1 MYSWYLITLNLKIMK
16 VNYVF
21 LSIFLLFNS
30 CICLKVGNKDVK
42 TNNSTSNLNTIE
54 FINSQENIDR
64 GYPFSEA
71 TVVNGIIFL
80 SGEIGTLP
88 DGTLIDGG
96 IEAETRQTLTNI
108 KNKLEK
114 MGGSMDD
121 IFKCTCMLADIKDWP
136 LMSQEYKKFFNSQKL
151 PARSAFAG
159 SGLALGARLEIE
171 CMAIKKN

>member
-1 MYSWYLITLNLKIMK
+1 MK

-21 LSIFLLFNS
+21 LSIFLIFNS
-30 CICLKVGNKDVK
+30 CISLKVGNKDVK

-96 IEAETRQTLTNI
+96 IEAQTRQTLTNI

-121 IFKCTCMLADIKDWP
+121 IFKCTCMLSDIKDWP
-136 LMSQEYKKFFNSQKL
+136 LMSLEYKKFFNHQKL

-159 SGLALGARLEIE
+159 SGLALGAKLEIE

>member
-1 MYSWYLITLNLKIMK
+1 MK
-16 VNYVF
+16 VNYII
-21 LSIFLLFNS
+21 LSILFLFNS
-30 CICLKVGNKDVK
+30 CISLRVANKDVK
-42 TNNSTSNLNTIE
+42 NTSSSHTNSIK

-71 TVVNGIIFL
+71 TVVNGIIYL
-80 SGEIGTLP
+80 SGEIGTLD
-88 DGTLIDGG
+88 DGTLVSGG

-121 IFKCTCMLADIKDWP
+121 VFKCTCMLADIKDWP
-136 LMSQEYKKFFNSQKL
+136 LMSQEYKKFFNPEKL

-159 SGLALGARLEIE
+159 SGLALGAKLEIE
-171 CMAIKKN
+171 CMAIKRD

>member
-1 MYSWYLITLNLKIMK
+1 MK
-16 VNYVF
+16 VNYII
-21 LSIFLLFNS
+21 LSILFLFNS
-30 CICLKVGNKDVK
+30 CISLRVANKDVK
-42 TNNSTSNLNTIE
+42 NTSSNHTNSIK

-71 TVVNGIIFL
+71 TVVNGIIYL
-80 SGEIGTLP
+80 SGEIGTLD
-88 DGTLIDGG
+88 DGTLVSGG

-121 IFKCTCMLADIKDWP
+121 VFKCTCMLADIKDWP
-136 LMSQEYKKFFNSQKL
+136 LMSGEYKKFFNPEKL

-159 SGLALGARLEIE
+159 SGLALGAKLEIE
-171 CMAIKKN
+171 CMAIKRD

>member
-1 MYSWYLITLNLKIMK
+1 MKLKFLFITIA
-16 VNYVF
+16 
-21 LSIFLLFNS
+21 LLFNS
-30 CICLKVGNKDVK
+30 CLSLKFSDKEID
-42 TNNSTSNLNTIE
+42 NSIKEKNHIV
-54 FINSQENIDR
+54 FINSQSNINK

-71 TVVNGIIFL
+71 TIVNGIIYL

-88 DGTLIDGG
+88 DGSLISGG

-121 IFKCTCMLADIKDWP
+121 IFKCTCMLSDIKDWP

-159 SGLALGARLEIE
+159 SGLALGAKLEIE
-171 CMAIKKN
+171 CMAIERE

>member
-1 MYSWYLITLNLKIMK
+1 MK

-21 LSIFLLFNS
+21 LSIFLMFNS
-30 CICLKVGNKDVK
+30 CISLKVGNKDVK

-121 IFKCTCMLADIKDWP
+121 IFKCTCMLSDIKDWP
-136 LMSQEYKKFFNSQKL
+136 LMSQEYKKFFNYQKL

-159 SGLALGARLEIE
+159 SGLALGAKLEIE

>member
-21 LSIFLLFNS
+21 LSIFLMFNS
-30 CICLKVGNKDVK
+30 CISLKVGNKDVK

-54 FINSQENIDR
+54 FVNSQENIDR

-71 TVVNGIIFL
+71 TVVNGIIYL

-121 IFKCTCMLADIKDWP
+121 IFKCTCMLSDIKDWP
-136 LMSQEYKKFFNSQKL
+136 LMSLEYKKFFNPQKL

-159 SGLALGARLEIE
+159 SGLALGAKLEIE

>member
-1 MYSWYLITLNLKIMK
+1 MRANFHIILLII
-16 VNYVF
+16 
-21 LSIFLLFNS
+21 LLFNS
-30 CICLKVGNKDVK
+30 CVSVENKEVISKAD
-42 TNNSTSNLNTIE
+42 TQDPIR

-71 TVVNGIIFL
+71 TIVNGIIYL

-88 DGTLIDGG
+88 DGSLVSGG
-96 IEAETRQTLTNI
+96 IIEETKQTLTNI

-121 IFKCTCMLADIKDWP
+121 VFKCTCMLADIKDWP
-136 LMSQEYKKFFNSQKL
+136 LMSQEYKKFFNNEKL

-159 SGLALGARLEIE
+159 SGLALGAKLEIE
-171 CMAIKKN
+171 CMAIERE